1 METLAPPRRLPLT
14 RAQVRLLVDGGLV
27 VPGTSEYIHGD
38 LLEKMPQNPR
48 HVHATKRVR
57 RALEA
62 AFGWECV
69 GSQAPIRVS
78 EDSDP
83 EPDCFVLS
91 KPTESF
97 SETPPATDCL
107 LVVEVS
113 DATLGWDKTEK
124 LRLYA
129 QAGIAEYWIVDVAN
143 RCLRVHQHPQAEEYL
158 HVRTWTELESVAP
171 LARPDTQIPVR
182 ELLP

>member
-14 RAQVRLLVDGGLV
+14 RAQVRLLVEGGLV
-27 VPGTSEYIHGD
+27 TPGTSEYIHGD
-38 LLEKMPQNPR
+38 LLEKMPQNPP
-48 HVHATKRVR
+48 HVHTTKRVR

-62 AFGWECV
+62 LFGWEYV
-69 GSQAPIRVS
+69 GSQAPLQVS

-83 EPDCFVLS
+83 EPDAFVLS
-91 KPTESF
+91 QPTESYT
-97 SETPPATDCL
+97 ETPTAADCR

-113 DATLGWDKTEK
+113 DATLLWDRSEK

-129 QAGIAEYWIVDVAN
+129 QAGITEYWIVDVPH
-143 RCLRVHQHPQAEEYL
+143 RRLIVHRQPQDDDYLEIRTLRE
-158 HVRTWTELESVAP
+158 TESLSP
-171 LARPDTQIPVR
+171 LAQPGETITVQ

>member
-1 METLAPPRRLPLT
+1 EEFNPASPKPSADLSPIPLSAKADSPLGRLSMEMLAPPRRLPLT
-14 RAQVRLLVDGGLV
+14 PA
-27 VPGTSEYIHGD
+27 
-38 LLEKMPQNPR
+38 

-69 GSQAPIRVS
+69 GSQAPIQVS

-83 EPDCFVLS
+83 EPDGFVLS

-97 SETPPATDCL
+97 IETPTANDCL

-129 QAGIAEYWIVDVAN
+129 QA
-143 RCLRVHQHPQAEEYL
+143 EEYL

-171 LARPDTQIPVR
+171 LARPDTQITVR

>member
-14 RAQVRLLVDGGLV
+14 RAQVRLLVEGGLV
-27 VPGTSEYIHGD
+27 TPGTSEYIHGD
-38 LLEKMPQNPR
+38 LLEKMPQNPP

-62 AFGWECV
+62 LFGWEFV
-69 GSQAPIRVS
+69 GSQAPIQIN

-83 EPDCFVLS
+83 EPDGFVLRQ
-91 KPTESF
+91 PTESY
-97 SETPPATDCL
+97 SETPEASDCV

-113 DATLGWDKTEK
+113 DATLGWDRSEK

-129 QAGIAEYWIVDVAN
+129 QGGIEEYWIVDVSHRRLIVN
-143 RCLRVHQHPQAEEYL
+143 RQPQGDDYLDTHTLREG
-158 HVRTWTELESVAP
+158 ESVSP
-171 LARPDTQIPVR
+171 LARLTSSLPIT